1 MVQRGS
7 SRALACWDSVLL
19 EGLRVRARSLEPL
32 QGLGEKSGEVHSSW
46 LGAIFGRRPPRD
58 PWELA
63 DQGPGASRLSGRERQ
78 RGLGSVEELHAF
90 DARPRRLEL

>member
-32 QGLGEKSGEVHSSW
+32 KGLGEKSGEVHSSW

-58 PWELA
+58 PWELIRVL
-63 DQGPGASRLSGRERQ
+63 GPLGFRAENGRE
-78 RGLGSVEELHAF
+78 G
-90 DARPRRLEL
+90 